1 MAESR
6 DSRSM
11 LATVV
16 GYILVALIGYFVL
29 RIFLGTIYWLL
40 RTIIV
45 IVVIGGLFTLYLS
58 LKAPRD

>member
-6 DSRSM
+6 DARSL

-29 RIFLGTIYWLL
+29 RMFLGTLFWLL